1 MAAIAFACPSCGA
14 SGSVDESLVGK
25 HVRCKHCAHRFAVP
39 GRGEADAGGYTLAEP
54 TPEPARVTAT
64 VPDPG
69 PVFVPARGNEPRAVR
84 TTRKPKRTAP
94 GTSARRDESD
104 FAWRTWL
111 IRGGVLAA
119 TAVLATALFVPRGVA
134 IAGSAMILLG
144 MAMVL
149 VGYAAGAY
157 GAFCED
163 FLYGFFYLVIPLY
176 TAYYLVT
183 RWDDLRGWFA
193 LSTAGVGLVLL
204 GTELFRWAGAGG

>member
-1 MAAIAFACPSCGA
+1 MSRIS
-14 SGSVDESLVGK
+14 
-25 HVRCKHCAHRFAVP
+25 P
-39 GRGEADAGGYTLAEP
+39 GG
-54 TPEPARVTAT
+54 
-64 VPDPG
+64 PG
-69 PVFVPARGNEPRAVR
+69 
-84 TTRKPKRTAP
+84 
-94 GTSARRDESD
+94 
-104 FAWRTWL
+104 L

-119 TAVLATALFVPRGVA
+119 TALLATALFVPRGVA
-134 IAGSAMILLG
+134 IAGSAMIILG

-157 GAFCED
+157 GAFSED

-204 GTELFRWAGAGG
+204 GTEVIRWSGA

>member
-1 MAAIAFACPSCGA
+1 MKFAFACPSCGA

-25 HVRCKHCAHRFAVP
+25 HVRCKHCTHRFAVP
-39 GRGEADAGGYTLAEP
+39 GRGEAVAGDYALVEP
-54 TPEPARVTAT
+54 TRESAGVAAT
-64 VPDPG
+64 GMDPV
-69 PVFVPARGNEPRAVR
+69 PVFVPSRGKEPRAAPPP
-84 TTRKPKRTAP
+84 RKPKGKAS
-94 GTSARRDESD
+94 GSTSRRSESG

-111 IRGGVLAA
+111 VRVGVLAA
-119 TAVLATALFVPRGVA
+119 MALLATALFVPRGVVV
-134 IAGSAMILLG
+134 AGSAMILLG

-204 GTELFRWAGAGG
+204 GSELFRWAGAGG

>member
-1 MAAIAFACPSCGA
+1 MKMSFACPSCGA

-25 HVRCKHCAHRFAVP
+25 HVRCKHCTHRFAVP
-39 GRGEADAGGYTLAEP
+39 GRGEVDAGGYTLAESIR
-54 TPEPARVTAT
+54 EPARVA
-64 VPDPG
+64 VSNPDPG

-84 TTRKPKRTAP
+84 TTRKPKRNDLESTV
-94 GTSARRDESD
+94 RQDESN

-111 IRGGVLAA
+111 VRGGVLA
-119 TAVLATALFVPRGVA
+119 TMSLLATALFVPRGVA

-144 MAMVL
+144 TAMVL

-157 GAFCED
+157 GAFSED
-163 FLYGFFYLVIPLY
+163 FLYGFFYLVFPLY

-204 GTELFRWAGAGG
+204 GTEVIRWSGA

>member
-1 MAAIAFACPSCGA
+1 MKMSFACPSCGA

-25 HVRCKHCAHRFAVP
+25 HVRCKHCTHRFAVP
-39 GRGEADAGGYTLAEP
+39 GRGEVDAGGYTLAEP
-54 TPEPARVTAT
+54 TREPAWVAAT
-64 VPDPG
+64 GPDPG

-84 TTRKPKRTAP
+84 TTRKPKGTAP
-94 GTSARRDESD
+94 GSTARRDESD
-104 FAWRTWL
+104 FGWRTWL
-111 IRGGVLAA
+111 IRCGVLAA
-119 TAVLATALFVPRGVA
+119 IAVLATALFVPRGVA

-144 MAMVL
+144 TAMVL

-157 GAFCED
+157 GAFSED
-163 FLYGFFYLVIPLY
+163 FLYGFLYLVFPLY

-204 GTELFRWAGAGG
+204 GSEVIRWSGV

>member
-1 MAAIAFACPSCGA
+1 MKIAFACPSCGA

-25 HVRCKHCAHRFAVP
+25 HVRCKHCTHRFAVP
-39 GRGEADAGGYTLAEP
+39 GRGEADAGDYALVEP
-54 TPEPARVTAT
+54 TREPARVAAT
-64 VPDPG
+64 DMDPG
-69 PVFVPARGNEPRAVR
+69 PVFVPSRGNEPRAVPPP
-84 TTRKPKRTAP
+84 RKPKGTAP
-94 GTSARRDESD
+94 GSTARRDESD

-111 IRGGVLAA
+111 VRVGVLAA
-119 TAVLATALFVPRGVA
+119 MALLATALFVPRGVA

-157 GAFCED
+157 GAFSED

-204 GTELFRWAGAGG
+204 GTEVIRWSGA

>member
-1 MAAIAFACPSCGA
+1 MKIAFACPSCGA

-25 HVRCKHCAHRFAVP
+25 HVRCKHCTHRFAVP
-39 GRGEADAGGYTLAEP
+39 GRGEADAGGYTLVEP
-54 TPEPARVTAT
+54 TREPARVAAT

-84 TTRKPKRTAP
+84 TPRKPKGTAP
-94 GTSARRDESD
+94 GSTARRDESD

-111 IRGGVLAA
+111 VRVGVLAA
-119 TAVLATALFVPRGVA
+119 MALLATALFVPRGVA

-157 GAFCED
+157 GAFSED

-204 GTELFRWAGAGG
+204 GTEVIRWSGA

>member
-1 MAAIAFACPSCGA
+1 MKMSFACPSCGA

-54 TPEPARVTAT
+54 TREPAWVAAT
-64 VPDPG
+64 GPDLG
-69 PVFVPARGNEPRAVR
+69 PIFVPVRGKEPTAVR
-84 TTRKPKRTAP
+84 PPRKSKGTTP
-94 GTSARRDESD
+94 GSTARRDESD

-111 IRGGVLAA
+111 IRVGVLAA
-119 TAVLATALFVPRGVA
+119 MVLPATALFVPHGVV
-134 IAGSAMILLG
+134 IAGSTMVLFG
-144 MAMVL
+144 TAMVL

-157 GAFCED
+157 GAFSED
-163 FLYGFFYLVIPLY
+163 FLYGFFYLVFPLY

-183 RWDDLRGWFA
+183 RWVDLRWWFA

-204 GTELFRWAGAGG
+204 GTELVRWSGV